1 MKIKIALASSLL
13 LFGLSYAQSGHGFS
27 FDNYN
32 SLYALTINP
41 AFSVESKAKWH
52 VNGFSYSNINFT
64 NIGEIDPINF
74 TYLSTPN
81 GFDGIDYGSN
91 FPPEETQNN
100 MHTERDWLLPS
111 VIYKFNDRIS
121 AGLVLRSRALTN
133 YTGFNGAL
141 LEIVNVGEATN
152 STVETYPNTPFN
164 FTNTAHYWN
173 EVGLNFAVSI
183 PINDSNIFKIG
194 GTAKWLMGQGVV
206 NVTGN
211 NVQSSLNA
219 LNQLTISSGTITYL
233 NTFESEEDTESNV
246 LLGPFQ
252 NFFNSTS
259 TSSNFGA
266 DVGLVWEIRTSN
278 TDRLERG
285 LSESAVNLYKVKLS
299 ASVMDLGSITYD
311 TDVNDNVNPQR
322 GVLNDT
328 YNVNGLTV
336 PVSNFAQ
343 NNLVEVLENN
353 SSSSE
358 VSRNQPRGEVKAAL
372 PTALNVN
379 VDYLVNNDNN
389 IYVNANFVQPVRK
402 NEDDFSN
409 QRMQLLTVTPRL
421 EKPNWSVYVPISA
434 SFENSDFAV
443 GLGARYKYVTAGIA
457 IPELGGVSFI
467 YFGFNAPL
475 IKF

>member
-1 MKIKIALASSLL
+1 MKIKIALALSLL
-13 LFGLSYAQSGHGFS
+13 LFELSYAQSGHGFS

-64 NIGEIDPINF
+64 NVGEIDPINF

-91 FPPEETQNN
+91 FPQDEVPNN

-111 VIYKFNDRIS
+111 VIYKFNDQIS

-141 LEIVNVGEATN
+141 LEIVNLGEATN
-152 STVETYPNTPFN
+152 STVETYPNMPFN
-164 FTNTAHYWN
+164 FTNTSHYWN
-173 EVGLNFAVSI
+173 EIGLNVAVSV
-183 PINDSNIFKIG
+183 INTDDHIIKLG
-194 GTAKWLMGQGVV
+194 GTAKLLQGQGAV
-206 NVTGN
+206 NLTATN
-211 NVQSSLNA
+211 FQSSLNSS
-219 LNQLTISSGTITYL
+219 NQLTISTGEVEYL
-233 NTFESEEDTESNV
+233 NTFTQQSEIESN
-246 LLGPFQ
+246 LFGGPFQ
-252 NFFNSTS
+252 NFANSTS
-259 TSSNFGA
+259 DSGNFGFDA
-266 DVGLVWEIRTSN
+266 GLVWEFRASGTN
-278 TDRLERG
+278 RLERG

-299 ASVMDLGSITYD
+299 ASILDLGSITYSKD
-311 TDVNDNVNPQR
+311 PNDER
-322 GVLNDT
+322 LSVLNDT
-328 YNVNGLTV
+328 YTINGLNNIALSEF
-336 PVSNFAQ
+336 PE
-343 NNLVEVLENN
+343 NNLIQVLQQN
-353 SSSSE
+353 SVNES
-358 VSRNQPRGEVKAAL
+358 VSRAQPRGEVKVAL

-409 QRMQLLTVTPRL
+409 QRMQLLTVTPRF
-421 EKPNWSVYVPISA
+421 EKPNWSIYVPISA
-434 SFENSDFAV
+434 SFENSDFAL

-475 IKF
+475 VKL